1 MASYIVRRLLLGL
14 VVLFLVTI
22 IIFFLIQ
29 LIPGDPAI
37 TMLGPQASKEQ
48 LEDVRKQLWLDRPLP
63 VQYEHWLLGAIHF
76 QFGQSIYHENIG
88 KAIITRLPI
97 TLYYSLIALVFG
109 SVLGIA
115 AGIICAVKRAS
126 LLDSLITF
134 FANFG
139 ISVPV
144 FWLGALGIYYFG
156 LKLGWLPIQG
166 YISPFDNFWLS
177 IKHAI
182 MPIICL
188 AIPAVAALARQTRS
202 SMLEVLRRDYI
213 RTARAKGLLEK
224 VVVVKHA
231 LKNALIPVIT
241 LLGLQ
246 LGFLFGGSVL
256 VERVFNI
263 PGMGRFLVQGA
274 TNKDVPV
281 VQACTL
287 VIALAVV
294 LANLAVDISY
304 SWLDPRIHYN

>member
-1 MASYIVRRLLLGL
+1 MASYIVRRLFLGL
-14 VVLFLVTI
+14 IVLFLVTI

-29 LIPGDPAI
+29 LVPGDPAV

-48 LEDVRKQLWLDRPLP
+48 LEDMRKQLWLDRSLP
-63 VQYEHWLLGAIHF
+63 VQYEHWLSGAF
-76 QFGQSIYHENIG
+76 QFKFGQSIYHEDIAKG
-88 KAIITRLPI
+88 IITRLPI
-97 TLYYSLIALVFG
+97 TLYYSLIALVLG
-109 SVLGIA
+109 SLLGII
-115 AGIICAVKRAS
+115 AGIICAVKRGS
-126 LLDSLITF
+126 FLDSALTF

-156 LKLGWLPIQG
+156 LKLAWLPIQG
-166 YISPFDNFWLS
+166 YTSPLDNFWLS

-188 AIPAVAALARQTRS
+188 GIPAVAALARQTRS

-213 RTARAKGLLEK
+213 RTARSKGLLEK
-224 VVVVKHA
+224 VVIAKHA
-231 LKNALIPVIT
+231 LKNALIPVVT

-294 LANLAVDISY
+294 VVNLAVDISY
-304 SWLDPRIHYN
+304 GWFDPRIHYD

>member
-1 MASYIVRRLLLGL
+1 LASYIVRRLLLGII
-14 VVLFLVTI
+14 VLFLVTI
-22 IIFFLIQ
+22 IIFLLIQ
-29 LIPGDPAI
+29 IVPGDPAI

-48 LEDVRKQLWLDRPLP
+48 LEDMRKQLWLDRPLP
-63 VQYEHWLLGAIHF
+63 VQYEHWLIGAVHF
-76 QFGQSIYHENIG
+76 RFGESIYHENIG
-88 KAIITRLPI
+88 KGIVTRLPI

-109 SVLGIA
+109 TMLGIA
-115 AGIICAVKRAS
+115 AGIVCAVKRGS
-126 LLDSLITF
+126 TLDSVITF
-134 FANFG
+134 LANFG

-156 LKLGWLPIQG
+156 LKLNWLPVQG
-166 YISPFDNFWLS
+166 YISPFDNFVQSLE
-177 IKHAI
+177 HAI

-188 AIPAVAALARQTRS
+188 AIPCVAVLARQTRS
-202 SMLEVLRRDYI
+202 SMLEVLHRDYI
-213 RTARAKGLLEK
+213 RTARSKGLLEK
-224 VVVVKHA
+224 VVIIKHA
-231 LKNALIPVIT
+231 LKNALIPVVT

-281 VQACTL
+281 VQGCTL

-294 LANLAVDISY
+294 LVNLMVDISY
-304 SWLDPRIHYN
+304 GWFDPRIHYE